1 METSTSVP
9 GATPQPPPPAPPG
22 ERVAKAN
29 AEASARAAT
38 VAAEKNRGRGRP
50 ATPGSPHSQFKTNG
64 AKLAPGEKQPGAK
77 SDSPAF
83 APGVVERAVASLC
96 GTVDRFVQRRT
107 YHTAFVL
114 TKEEPLARLFAEEV
128 AMSADE
134 RQQIATLSEAVCH
147 QYQIMGQ
154 HAPAIFLGAHLIG
167 YGTKC
172 WLVLSKLEEI
182 AKVNRQHPAPAA
194 APAPEAKA
202 A

>member
-1 METSTSVP
+1 METPPSQP
-9 GATPQPPPPAPPG
+9 GASAQSPPPALPG

-29 AEASARAAT
+29 AEASARAAAVT
-38 VAAEKNRGRGRP
+38 AEKNRGRGRP
-50 ATPGSPHSQFKTNG
+50 ATPGSPHSQFKPNG

-96 GTVDRFVQRRT
+96 GTVDRFIQRRT
-107 YHTAFVL
+107 YHTALVL
-114 TKEEPLARLFAEEV
+114 TQEEPLAKCFVDEV

-134 RQQIATLSEAVCH
+134 REQIATLSEAVCH

-172 WLVLSKLEEI
+172 FLVLSKLEEI
-182 AKVNRQHPAPAA
+182 AKTNRQPAPAA
-194 APAPEAKA
+194 APAPLAKA